1 MGKPKEIQPAL
12 LSTDYDWGP
21 FGSAS
26 QNSYSLS
33 DNAQQSLNAT
43 QSGLNQYVNELINPS
58 YANGSFVQRQ
68 NILDQNNQEYAR
80 QLGNQAIARG
90 YRGNAT
96 QNILN
101 SLNANRNDTM
111 RQAMVDEDS
120 RVRNILSRLST
131 TEGNYWNQANTMAN
145 NIMQRYITNVAR
157 QNEANAKNVENYNAW
172 RDNLFSGT
180 GGAIGAAIGAYF
192 GGGQGAALGAGL
204 GSQAGGMVGSLA
216 Q

>member
-1 MGKPKEIQPAL
+1 MGQPKEVQPVL
-12 LSTDYDWGP
+12 LNTDYNWGP

-26 QNSYSLS
+26 QGSYTLS
-33 DNAQQSLNAT
+33 DNAQQSLNNA
-43 QSGLNQYVNELINPS
+43 QSGLNQYVNELITPS
-58 YANGSFVQRQ
+58 YTNRSFAQRQ
-68 NILDQNNQEYAR
+68 SALDQNNQEYAR
-80 QLGNQAIARG
+80 QLGNQAMARG

-111 RQAMVDEDS
+111 RQAMIDEDS
-120 RVRNILSRLST
+120 RIRNILSHLSS

-145 NIMQRYITNVAR
+145 NIMQRYVTNVAR
-157 QNEANAKNVENYNAW
+157 QNEANATNTANYNAW

-204 GSQAGGMVGSLA
+204 GSQAGGMAGNLA